1 MTLDCASVT
10 FDNMPSRRDFL
21 RTTVVT
27 LGATILDGCSGDTTP
42 TSTTPLVL
50 EDGSAYFPQSV
61 ASGDPKPKSAVIWT
75 RVEDDDRAGWDLDV
89 FVEIA
94 LDAKFT
100 QRLKVEGEE
109 RHRLLALA
117 KFDNCIKLRFVGEA
131 GKTYYYRFIYEK
143 AGHAYVSRVG
153 RVKTAPDPSAD
164 VKVKFAFIS
173 CQDFIGRYYNVLW
186 SLAAEGLDFF
196 VHLGDYIYET
206 TGDPSFQTPDPKRK
220 IAFRDTSGALALT
233 TSKGE
238 PFQAA
243 RTLSNYRDLYRAYRS
258 DPALQALHESCACVA
273 TWDDHEFSDD
283 SWGATGTYTDGKT
296 NEEDIKRR
304 QAANQAWFEYMPVD
318 FPNADPK
325 APPFQYS
332 PAVAFPNDIR
342 IYRDLV
348 FGKHVHLILTDL
360 RMHRPDHLIPEDA
373 FPGTVI
379 MDQATLTALPG
390 GLPPDGIATAYVD
403 IDDGMLAPYK
413 TLLQN
418 VAMAAG
424 YPTDRVVGNLNVNY
438 INAVVEQ
445 YNQSAMPMTPVP
457 TIMPPMGTPRGI
469 SYFDLNKA
477 GFYSSIGTRYFVH
490 KDPFDI
496 YSSNLKKDVQTV
508 MGADQ
513 EKWFLDTVTAS
524 TSTWKI
530 WGSSFVLCPIQLD
543 LRMTPGAPTEFLK
556 RFYMNLD
563 GWDGFRDKRDEL
575 IGKLTTAGNVV
586 AISGDLHTF
595 IAGVP
600 SAGGDATK
608 NIVEFTCGAVSSSP
622 YRALLL
628 SQIKNDPVLS
638 KVTVA
643 PILAS
648 KIDDLLQDKPSQINP
663 HLGYVS
669 SNSHG
674 YCVAEVDGN
683 EIVVTMNA
691 ADSGEVTEN
700 YAGKADTF
708 APLIKK
714 TLFKTTAGKKDL
726 HQQVDGA
733 WKRWDPATLAW
744 V

>member
-1 MTLDCASVT
+1 
-10 FDNMPSRRDFL
+10 MPSRRDFL

-50 EDGSAYFPQSV
+50 EDGTAYFPQSV

-75 RVEDDDRAGWDLDV
+75 RVADDERAGWDLDV

-94 LDAKFT
+94 LDAQFT
-100 QRLKVEGEE
+100 KKVTIEGEE
-109 RHRLLALA
+109 RHRLLARA
-117 KFDNCIKLRFVGEA
+117 KYDNCVKLRFVGEA

-143 AGHAYVSRVG
+143 AEHAFVSRVG
-153 RVKTAPDPSAD
+153 RVKTAPDTGAD
-164 VKVKFAFIS
+164 AKVKFAFVS

-186 SLAAEGLDFF
+186 SLAAEELDFF

-206 TGDPSFQTPDPKRK
+206 TGDPSFQTPDPNRK
-220 IAFRDTSGALALT
+220 IAFRDSAGSLSLT

-238 PFQAA
+238 IFHAA
-243 RTLSNYRDLYRAYRS
+243 RTLGNYRDLYRAYRS
-258 DPALQALHESCACVA
+258 DPALQALHESCACIA

-283 SWGATGTYTDGKT
+283 CWSASGTYTDGRT

-304 QAANQAWFEYMPVD
+304 QAASQAWFEYMPVD
-318 FPNADPK
+318 FPAEDPK
-325 APPFQYS
+325 AAPFQYD
-332 PAVAFPNDIR
+332 PAVKFPNDIR

-373 FPGTVI
+373 FPGAVV
-379 MDQATLTALPG
+379 MDQATLSALPG
-390 GLPPDGIATAYVD
+390 GLPPDGIATAYVN
-403 IDDGMLAPYK
+403 IDDGMMAPYK
-413 TLLQN
+413 TLLIT
-418 VAMAAG
+418 VAMGAE
-424 YPTDRVVGNLNVNY
+424 YPTDRIVGNVSVNY
-438 INAVVEQ
+438 INAVVRQ
-445 YNQSAMPMTPVP
+445 FNATMPPIP
-457 TIMPPMGTPRGI
+457 IPEIMPPMDAPRGI
-469 SYFDLNKA
+469 SYFDFNKA

-496 YSSNLKKDVQTV
+496 YSSELKKDAQNL

-513 EKWFLDTVTAS
+513 QKWFLDTVTAS

-543 LRMTPGAPTEFLK
+543 LRMTPGAPPEFLK

-563 GWDGFRDKRDEL
+563 GWDGFRNKRDEL
-575 IGKLTTAGNVV
+575 IGQLTTAGNVV

-595 IAGVP
+595 MAGVP
-600 SAGGDATK
+600 YAGQDVTK

-638 KVTVA
+638 EVAVA
-643 PILAS
+643 PLLAA
-648 KIDDLLQDKPSQINP
+648 KIDDLLQDKPSKVNP
-663 HLGYVS
+663 HLAHAGS
-669 SNSHG
+669 DSHG
-674 YCVAEVDGN
+674 FCVAEVDAN
-683 EIVVTMNA
+683 EMVVTMYS

-700 YAGKADTF
+700 YAGKTDAF
-708 APLIKK
+708 AKLIQK
-714 TLFKTTAGKKDL
+714 TIFKTTAGKKDL
-726 HQQVDGA
+726 QQQQMDGS